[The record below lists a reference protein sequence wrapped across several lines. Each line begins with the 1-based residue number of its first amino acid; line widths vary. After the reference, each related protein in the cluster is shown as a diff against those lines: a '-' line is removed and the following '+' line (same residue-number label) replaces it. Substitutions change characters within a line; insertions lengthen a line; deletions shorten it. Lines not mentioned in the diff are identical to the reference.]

1 MKKSIWM
8 AWVLLLTSVLAHAQL
23 LNPIRWNTQ
32 VTQISN
38 GEFELIWEA
47 KLQKHWHL
55 YSQNIE
61 EGGPIPTAFE
71 FAELPQGVTLK
82 GAVAEPE
89 AEEEYDPNYD
99 MMLRYFSNTAKF
111 TQRITISTP
120 NAVKVTGEIYF
131 MVCDSTQCLPPDY
144 TEFSFEIPA
153 GARGK
158 SGDAAK
164 NEGQNGTD
172 PNKVRGDK
180 SNTGSTNTPNV
191 DTRETGD
198 AAKGGSASQ
207 TGQTDQTNGSIQEDR
222 TDVDNETQESNPVT
236 SEVGDSAENKPN
248 DRAVTTEEASG
259 NGTPRSTDSEPA
271 DKPKS
276 SRSLTGIFLLSFLGG
291 LAALLTPCVF
301 PMIPMTVSFFTKQSK
316 TRAKGI
322 SNALV
327 YGLFIILIYT
337 LLGFLITV
345 AFGADALNALST
357 NVWFNLAFFVLLIIF
372 AISFLGA
379 FEITLPAS
387 WINSAD
393 RAADRGGLIGIF
405 FMAFTLSLVSF
416 SCTGP
421 IIGTLLVEAA
431 VYGDVA
437 GPLIGMFGF
446 SAALALP
453 FALFAMF
460 PGWMNSLPQSGG
472 WLNSV
477 KVVLGFLELALA
489 FKFLSNADLVVQAG
503 LLTREV
509 FIAIWLAVG
518 FALVLYLF
526 GFIRLP
532 HDSPLDRLSVG
543 RAITGTFVLAFT
555 LYLVPGLWGAPL
567 KLISGFP
574 PPLNYSE
581 SPMGFGGNSGSGT
594 SGQDEMLPAHASRGV
609 HGLML
614 FHDFDHGLEYA
625 EQVNKPILLDF
636 TGHACV
642 NCRKMEE
649 QVWSDPRVLDRLRN
663 DVVLISLY
671 VDEQIDLPAE
681 ERYVSE
687 ITGKKIRT
695 VGNRW
700 SEFQAKHYQTNSQ
713 PYYVLIGHH
722 SLEPLL
728 EPTAYDP
735 DIEKYLEWLETGVT
749 AFKNQ

>member
-1 MKKSIWM
+1 MITFVDETTELMKKSIWM
-8 AWVLLLTSVLAHAQL
+8 FGLMMLAALGSFGQL
-23 LNPIRWNTQ
+23 LNPIKWETRVKQ
-32 VTQISN
+32 VSN
-38 GEFELIWEA
+38 AEYQLIWEA

-55 YSQNIE
+55 YSQDIE
-61 EGGPIPTAFE
+61 PGGPIPTAFE
-71 FAELPQGVTLK
+71 FGELPDGVELIGTPQ
-82 GAVAEPE
+82 EPE
-89 AEEEYDPNYD
+89 SEKEYDPNYD
-99 MMLRYFSNTAKF
+99 MVLKYFSNSATFSQK
-111 TQRITISTP
+111 
-120 NAVKVTGEIYF
+120 VKVSNPAALALTGEIYF

-144 TEFSFEIPA
+144 LEFTFNIPA
-153 GARGK
+153 GTRE
-158 SGDAAK
+158 AAATEPEQSK
-164 NEGQNGTD
+164 KTEPAEPVVESSSAESESPDHQEES
-172 PNKVRGDK
+172 PE
-180 SNTGSTNTPNV
+180 PIQV
-191 DTRETGD
+191 DT
-198 AAKGGSASQ
+198 
-207 TGQTDQTNGSIQEDR
+207 
-222 TDVDNETQESNPVT
+222 P
-236 SEVGDSAENKPN
+236 DSAQTMESTAETPALPEEPKN
-248 DRAVTTEEASG
+248 DSG
-259 NGTPRSTDSEPA
+259 
-271 DKPKS
+271 K

-322 SNALV
+322 SNALL

-345 AFGADALNALST
+345 SFGADALNALST
-357 NVWFNLAFFVLLIIF
+357 NVWFNLAFFVLLIVF
-372 AISFLGA
+372 AVSFLGA

-393 RAADRGGLIGIF
+393 RAADRGGFIGIF

-526 GFIRLP
+526 GFIRMP

-581 SPMGFGGNSGSGT
+581 SPLGFGGGGPSGSMET
-594 SGQDEMLPAHASRGV
+594 SDALPPHAHRGV
-609 HGLML
+609 HGLTL
-614 FHDFDHGLEYA
+614 FHDFEHGLEYA
-625 EQVNKPILLDF
+625 KQVNKPVLLDF

-649 QVWSDPRVLDRLRN
+649 QVWSDPRVMDHLRN
-663 DVVLISLY
+663 DVVIISLY
-671 VDEQIDLPAE
+671 VDEQIDLPE
-681 ERYVSE
+681 SERYVSE

-713 PYYVLIGHH
+713 PYYVLIGHD
-722 SLEPLL
+722 SMEPLV

-735 DIEKYLEWLETGVT
+735 DIDLYLDW
-749 AFKNQ
+749 FKKGLAEFNQP